1 MLYLSQYILGG
12 FNVKETIIQF
22 GTGNFL
28 RGFFCDFIN
37 TLNDKALYD
46 GKIVVVQPTKGGK
59 TEIINSQNGEYNLY
73 LRGIQNGE
81 EVCDRKVIKSVSRGV
96 DPYNNFDEYLKL
108 AENPDIRFVVSN
120 TTESGIEFNENCD
133 FCDKPALSFPGKLT
147 QLLYHRFTKG
157 LGGFIILPCE
167 LIDNNGDSLKECVL
181 KYAQLW
187 NLGDEFSYWIDS
199 ENSFCNTLV
208 DRIVTG
214 YPKDEASRLNAEIG
228 YEDKLLNTAELFH
241 LWVIE
246 GNFEEEL
253 PLKKAGIN
261 VVWTDNVKPYKKMKV
276 RILNGAH
283 TSLVFPS
290 LLCGVDTV
298 GESINDNQL
307 KEYLDICLSKYI
319 LPVLGDN
326 EETRNFANAVLER
339 FANPYIKHSWKAI
352 SLNSVSKY
360 SVRVLPTLLE
370 YIESEK
376 TVPKPLAFS
385 LACLIE
391 YYKTEIP
398 QDNENVVA
406 YIKNNNV
413 MSILSNAKLWGL
425 DLSDLCDIVNKS
437 LDIIHNLGIREAIAW
452 AIM

>member
-1 MLYLSQYILGG
+1 M
-12 FNVKETIIQF
+12 KETIIQF

-37 TLNDKALYD
+37 TMNEKGIYD
-46 GKIVVVQPTKGGK
+46 GKIVIVQPTKGGK
-59 TEIINSQNGEYNLY
+59 TEIINNQNGEYNLY

-81 EVCDRKVIKSVSRGV
+81 EFCEHKVIKSVSRGV

-108 AENPDIRFVVSN
+108 AENPDVRFIVSN
-120 TTESGIEFNENCD
+120 TTESGIEFNAECK
-133 FCDKPALSFPGKLT
+133 FEDKPALSFPGKLT
-147 QLLYHRFTKG
+147 QLLYHRYTND
-157 LGGFIILPCE
+157 LSGFVILPCE

-181 KYAQLW
+181 KYAQHW

-246 GNFEEEL
+246 GNFEQEL
-253 PLKKAGIN
+253 PLKKSGIN

-326 EETRNFANAVLER
+326 EENRNFANAVLER

-391 YYKTEIP
+391 YYKTETP

-406 YIKNNNV
+406 YIKNNDV

-425 DLSDLCDIVNKS
+425 DLSDLYDIVNES

-452 AIM
+452 AIT

>member
-1 MLYLSQYILGG
+1 M
-12 FNVKETIIQF
+12 KETIIQF

-37 TLNDKALYD
+37 TLNEKGLYD
-46 GKIVVVQPTKGGK
+46 GKIIVVQPTKGGK
-59 TEIINSQNGEYNLY
+59 TGIINSQNGEYNLY

-81 EVCDRKVIKSVSRGV
+81 EVCEHKVIKSVSRGI
-96 DPYNNFDEYLKL
+96 DPYTNYDEYLKL
-108 AENPDIRFVVSN
+108 AENPDIRFIVSN

-133 FCDKPALSFPGKLT
+133 FYDKPALSFPGKLT
-147 QLLYHRFTKG
+147 QLLYHRYVNS
-157 LGGFIILPCE
+157 LAGFIILPCE
-167 LIDNNGDSLKECVL
+167 LIDNNGDTLKDCVL
-181 KYAQLW
+181 KYAELW
-187 NLGDEFSYWIDS
+187 NLGKGFIEWINN

-214 YPKDEASRLNAEIG
+214 YPKDEAERINEEIG

-246 GNFEEEL
+246 GDFENEL
-253 PLKKAGIN
+253 PLKKADFNI
-261 VVWTDNVKPYKKMKV
+261 VWTDNVKPYKKMKV

-290 LLCGVDTV
+290 LLCGVETV

-326 EETRNFANAVLER
+326 EENRNFAKAVLER
-339 FANPYIKHSWKAI
+339 FANPYIRHSWKAI

-360 SVRVLPTLLE
+360 SVRVLPTVIE
-370 YIESEK
+370 YIENEK

-385 LACLIE
+385 LACLVE
-391 YYKTEIP
+391 YYKTQTP
-398 QDNENVVA
+398 QDNENSVS
-406 YIKNNNV
+406 YIKNNDI
-413 MSILSNAKLWGL
+413 MSILSNTLLWGQ
-425 DLSDLCDIVNKS
+425 DLSELCDVVNES
-437 LDIIHNLGIREAIAW
+437 LDKIHNVGIREAIEW

>member
-1 MLYLSQYILGG
+1 M
-12 FNVKETIIQF
+12 KETIIQF

-37 TLNDKALYD
+37 TMNNKGFYD
-46 GKIVVVQPTKGGK
+46 GKIVIVQPTKGGK
-59 TEIINSQNGEYNLY
+59 TEIINSQKGEYNLY
-73 LRGIQNGE
+73 LRGIQNGK
-81 EVCDRKVIKSVSRGV
+81 EVCEHKIIKSVSRGV
-96 DPYNNFDEYLKL
+96 DPYNDYDEYLKL
-108 AENPDIRFVVSN
+108 AENPDIRFIVSN

-133 FCDKPALSFPGKLT
+133 FYDKPALSFPGKLT
-147 QLLYHRFTKG
+147 QLLYHRYVNS
-157 LGGFIILPCE
+157 LNGFVILPCE
-167 LIDNNGDSLKECVL
+167 LIDNNGDSLKNCVL

-187 NLGDEFSYWIDS
+187 NLGEGFIEWVNN

-214 YPKDEASRLNAEIG
+214 YPKDEAEKLNAEIG
-228 YEDKLLNTAELFH
+228 YEDKLLDTAELFH

-246 GNFEEEL
+246 GDFEDEL
-253 PLKKAGIN
+253 PLKKAGFN

-290 LLCGVDTV
+290 LLCGVETV
-298 GESINDNQL
+298 GESIADKQL
-307 KEYLDICLSKYI
+307 NNYLDTCLSKYI

-326 EETRNFANAVLER
+326 DENSSFANAVLER

-360 SVRVLPTLLE
+360 SVRVLPTLLDC
-370 YIESEK
+370 IEI
-376 TVPKPLAFS
+376 TNNIPKPLAFS

-391 YYKTEIP
+391 YYKTQSP
-398 QDNENVVA
+398 QDNESVVSF
-406 YIKNNNV
+406 IKDSDL
-413 MSILSNAKLWGL
+413 MSILSNVKLWGQ
-425 DLSDLCDIVNKS
+425 DLSNLYDVVNES
-437 LDIIHNLGIREAIAW
+437 LDKIHNLGIREAITW